1 MWSGSERVRFA
12 SQLQER
18 LTEAGIHHWLWAL
31 KRRAT
36 KAEWDLIHEVTFH
49 DLRHDFAHRAREA
62 LPGTKFEQRSQHA
75 GLPQTG
81 WLE

>member
-1 MWSGSERVRFA
+1 
-12 SQLQER
+12 
-18 LTEAGIHHWLWAL
+18 L